1 MTTKREYKITNAQI
15 AINET
20 GAEILQVRAKVTDHL
35 SVGHGEHGEEIP
47 RTKTQTIGVAIPV
60 LDLPYTTKAKKKQV
74 MDAVKT
80 AYNARTQ
87 AESEGSEYVGYTS
100 IVSV

>member
-1 MTTKREYKITNAQI
+1 MKREYKITNAQI

-20 GAEILQVRAKVTDHL
+20 GAEILHISAKVTDHL

-47 RTKTQTIGVAIPV
+47 RTKTQTIGITIPV
-60 LDLPYTTKAKKKQV
+60 LDLPYKATEKKKYV
-74 MDAVKT
+74 MTAVKT
-80 AYNARTQ
+80 AYNARME
-87 AESEGSEYVGYTS
+87 AESEANKFVGYTS